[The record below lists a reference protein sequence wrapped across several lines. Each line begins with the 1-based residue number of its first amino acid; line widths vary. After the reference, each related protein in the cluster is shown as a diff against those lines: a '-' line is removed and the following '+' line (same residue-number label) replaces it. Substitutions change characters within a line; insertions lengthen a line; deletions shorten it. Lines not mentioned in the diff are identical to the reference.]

1 MKKLIEF
8 FIKYPVG
15 VDALLI
21 GFFLF
26 GYISYNNL
34 NTTFFPLVESRNV
47 TITMI
52 YPGASPQEI
61 EEGVVNKIEQNLK
74 GLTGVEQYTSTSNE
88 NSASID
94 VQVLKGYDTDLVLED
109 VKNAVQNVAS
119 FPTGLEPV
127 RVSKRENLTL
137 AMSMALTG
145 EGVDLI
151 SLKKEARKIE
161 RELRLRDGISKVS
174 LSGFP
179 NEEIEI
185 ALDKST
191 LRKYDISLNQ
201 IATALRSTNIDITGG
216 TIKGSQ
222 EEMLIRSRNK
232 KYNAQDL
239 QNVIVLTRP
248 NGQTIRLKD
257 VGTVRNRW
265 EDTPTRASYNGIS
278 SIEITVNNTDQEDLL
293 QTCEYLKEYIAEYTA
308 NTDHMQLEI
317 ITDFSVTLQQRKD
330 LLFEN
335 GLLGFFLVLILLAL
349 FLNLRLAFWV
359 AIGIPVSFAGM
370 FVLASY
376 FGITINVISLF
387 GMIVVVGILVDDGI
401 VIAENIFSHFE
412 GGKPLMKAALDGTIE
427 VLPSVVSAV
436 LTTIIAFSSF
446 FFLDGRAGDFFS
458 EMAFIVIAT
467 LAISLI
473 EGLIFLPA
481 HLSHSKLER
490 NAKMNPVQNAATKVL
505 FRFRDKVY
513 APFLRWSLENKI
525 ITISFFVA
533 IMIVTFGAMGGG
545 IIRTQFFP
553 FIERDNLN
561 ISLDMPS
568 GTNESVTQKWIDHIE
583 SKVWLVNEQ
592 YKSER
597 EDGLDVVKAIQKNI
611 GPSSSKARLNVIL
624 LDSETRLTP
633 SYLIQN
639 DIREASGEIPGADN
653 VSFGGVQAFGKPVSI
668 SLVSYDL
675 EELKGAKDALKMK
688 LKGMKS
694 LADVVDNDQKGIRE
708 VTLHL
713 TDKAR
718 YLGLTPG
725 GIMSQVRET
734 FFGAQIQRLQRGEDE
749 VKVWVRLDE
758 KDRKQLW
765 DLEELEI
772 TTPQGTVPLR
782 ELASY
787 TIERG
792 TVNINHLDGQRE
804 FRVESDLSSPNGSAP
819 AILTQ
824 IQQDILPDILA
835 KYPSVNARYEGQQK
849 ESQKT
854 QKSSQ
859 TVMPLILF
867 LIILTITFTF
877 RSLVQ
882 TILIMLLIPL
892 SLTGVAWG
900 HYIHG
905 MPMSILSFLGIVAL
919 IGIIVNDSLVLVSKY
934 NINIKSGQGVYDA
947 IYNAGISRFRAIFLT
962 TITTIA
968 GLAPLILETSF
979 QAQFLIPMAV
989 AIAYGIGFAT
999 TLTLVVLPSM
1009 MALVNDARVLVKHI
1023 WTNEKPTREEVEPAI
1038 IEMKSEQYFNEINKA
1053 KENE

>member
-934 NINIKSGQGVYDA
+934 NINIKSGQGVYYA